1 MEDGGFL
8 ALILTSIIHH
18 PTSNNQKTMKKLL
31 FILLINFLPAQ
42 QSWTL
47 KQCLDYASANHPLV
61 KQSAVN
67 IQKNDR
73 QISASK
79 GMLLPSVDAGINHNY
94 NFGNGIN
101 QQNNQ
106 REAINTQTDNLYAQA
121 NWELMNWRNYLN
133 ISLSKI
139 NKESSTFKMKQA
151 QNEVKLNVITMFFT
165 YQNSKS
171 WLEVLETQLSGIE
184 DQIKRTEK
192 EVEIG
197 NRPKSDVY
205 DIKANLGTM
214 QEQWVTAKNSRDLSK
229 INLLN
234 ALAITKDT
242 LDFTMTEENL
252 ASSNFNDAN
261 FIQNLLEKNP
271 AYQTT
276 LAEIKAQKKSVE
288 VAKSAYLPT
297 LNGSYTWSS
306 FYNKVLGQPASANF
320 SDQIKT
326 NKNQQLGFG
335 LNIPIFNKLQV
346 KNNVE
351 IAKLNVINSNYD
363 RDIVI
368 NNLTQSINSIKAQ
381 FLNAQEKYNLL
392 EANFE
397 NQRLSFQKSEEKYKE
412 GLMDAY
418 TFFVVRNGWLQANY
432 NLINS
437 KNDVVQQTEL
447 LKVFEAGF

>member
-1 MEDGGFL
+1 
-8 ALILTSIIHH
+8 
-18 PTSNNQKTMKKLL
+18 MKKLL

-47 KQCLDYASANHPLV
+47 KQCLDYASANHPLI

-139 NKESSTFKMKQA
+139 NKESSIFKMKQA
-151 QNEVKLNVITMFFT
+151 QNDVKLNVITMFFT

-184 DQIKRTEK
+184 EQIKRTEK

-197 NRPKSDVY
+197 NRPKSDIY

-214 QEQWVTAKNSRDLSK
+214 QEQWVSAKNSRDLSK

-276 LAEIKAQKKSVE
+276 LAEIKAQQKNVE
-288 VAKSAYLPT
+288 LAKSAYLPT

-306 FYNKVLGQPASANF
+306 FYNKILGESATAF
-320 SDQIKT
+320 SDQIKA
-326 NKNQQLGFG
+326 NKNQQLSFA

-363 RDIVI
+363 KDIVI

-381 FLNAQEKYNLL
+381 FLNTQEKYNLL

-397 NQRLSFQKSEEKYKE
+397 NQKLSFQKSEEKYKE

>member
-1 MEDGGFL
+1 M
-8 ALILTSIIHH
+8 
-18 PTSNNQKTMKKLL
+18 
-31 FILLINFLPAQ
+31 
-42 QSWTL
+42 
-47 KQCLDYASANHPLV
+47 V
-61 KQSAVN
+61 KQSGVN

-73 QISASK
+73 QISAAK
-79 GMLLPSVDAGINHNY
+79 GMLLPSVEAGVNHNY
-94 NFGNGIN
+94 SFGSTID
-101 QQNNQ
+101 QTTNQ
-106 REAINTQTDNLYAQA
+106 RGSLNTQYDQVYAQA

-139 NKESSTFKMKQA
+139 NKETSTFKMKEA
-151 QNEVKLNVITMFFT
+151 QNEVKMNVIQMFFT

-171 WLEVLETQLSGIE
+171 WLDVLETQISGIE

-205 DIKANLGTM
+205 DIKANLGTL

-234 ALAITKDT
+234 SLAITKDS
-242 LDFTMTEENL
+242 LDFKMEDGAL
-252 ASSNFNDAN
+252 ASSNFNDN
-261 FIQNLLEKNP
+261 DFVKNLLEKNP
-271 AYQTT
+271 AYQSIQT
-276 LAEIKAQKKSVE
+276 EIKAQQKNI
-288 VAKSAYLPT
+288 AIARSAYLPT
-297 LNGSYTWSS
+297 LNGSYNWSS
-306 FYNKVLGQPASANF
+306 FYSKTLGESADAF
-320 SDQIKT
+320 SDQFKR
-326 NKNQQLGFG
+326 NKNQQVGFG

-363 RDIVI
+363 KEIVI

-381 FLNAQEKYNLL
+381 FQNSEEKYTLL
-392 EANFE
+392 QANFE
-397 NQRLSFQKSEEKYKE
+397 NQKLSFQKSEEKYKE

-418 TFFVVRNGWLQANY
+418 TFFVVRNNWLQANY

-437 KNDVVQQTEL
+437 KNEVMQQTEL
-447 LKVFEAGF
+447 LKVFESGF

>member
-1 MEDGGFL
+1 
-8 ALILTSIIHH
+8 
-18 PTSNNQKTMKKLL
+18 MKKLFFIFIINL
-31 FILLINFLPAQ
+31 FPAQ
-42 QSWTL
+42 KSWTL
-47 KQCLDYASANHPLV
+47 RQCLDYASANHPLV

-79 GMLLPSVDAGINHNY
+79 GMLLPFVEAGINHNY

-101 QQNNQ
+101 QANNQ
-106 REAINTQTDNLYAQA
+106 RETINTLNDQVYAQA
-121 NWELMNWRNYLN
+121 NWELMNWRNFLN

-139 NKESSTFKMKQA
+139 NKESSTYKMKQA
-151 QNEVKLNVITMFFT
+151 QNEVKMNVIQMFFT

-171 WLEVLETQLSGIE
+171 WLDVLQTQLAGIE

-214 QEQWVTAKNSRDLSK
+214 QEQWVSAKNSRDLSK

-252 ASSNFNDAN
+252 AVNNFNDTD
-261 FIQNLLEKNP
+261 FIKNLLEKNP
-271 AYQTT
+271 AYQTVLT
-276 LAEIKAQKKSVE
+276 EIKAQQKNIAI
-288 VAKSAYLPT
+288 AKSAYLPT

-306 FYNKVLGQPASANF
+306 FYNKTLGESADSF
-320 SDQIKT
+320 SEQFKR

-363 RDIVI
+363 KDIVI
-368 NNLTQSINSIKAQ
+368 NDLTKTINSIKAQ
-381 FLNAQEKYNLL
+381 FMNAQEKYNLL
-392 EANFE
+392 ELNFE

-418 TFFVVRNGWLQANY
+418 TFFIVRNNWLQANY

-437 KNDVVQQTEL
+437 KNDVIQQTEL
-447 LKVFEAGF
+447 LKIFEAGL

>member
-1 MEDGGFL
+1 
-8 ALILTSIIHH
+8 
-18 PTSNNQKTMKKLL
+18 MKKLL
-31 FILLINFLPAQ
+31 FILLINLLPAQ

-79 GMLLPSVDAGINHNY
+79 GMLLPSIDAGINHNY

-139 NKESSTFKMKQA
+139 NKESSIFKMKQA

-171 WLEVLETQLSGIE
+171 WLDVLETQLSGIE

-197 NRPKSDVY
+197 NRPKSDIY

-214 QEQWVTAKNSRDLSK
+214 QEQWVSAKNSRDLSK

-276 LAEIKAQKKSVE
+276 LAEIKAQQKNVE
-288 VAKSAYLPT
+288 LAKSAYLPT

-306 FYNKVLGQPASANF
+306 FYNKILGQPATANF

-363 RDIVI
+363 KDIVI

-381 FLNAQEKYNLL
+381 FQNAEEKYNLL
-392 EANFE
+392 QANFE
-397 NQRLSFQKSEEKYKE
+397 NQKLSFQKSEEKYKE

>member
-1 MEDGGFL
+1 
-8 ALILTSIIHH
+8 
-18 PTSNNQKTMKKLL
+18 MKNLL
-31 FILLINFLPAQ
+31 FILLINLLPAQ

-47 KQCLDYASANHPLV
+47 KQCLDYASANHPLI

-73 QISASK
+73 QISAAK
-79 GMLLPSVDAGINHNY
+79 GMLLPSIDAGINHNY

-139 NKESSTFKMKQA
+139 NKESSIFKMKQA

-184 DQIKRTEK
+184 EQIKRTEK

-197 NRPKSDVY
+197 NRPKSDIY

-214 QEQWVTAKNSRDLSK
+214 QEQWVSAKNSRDLSK

-242 LDFTMTEENL
+242 LDFTMTEENF
-252 ASSNFNDAN
+252 ADSNFNDIN
-261 FIQNLLEKNP
+261 FVQNLLEKNP

-276 LAEIKAQKKSVE
+276 LAEIKARQKSVE
-288 VAKSAYLPT
+288 VAKSGYLPT
-297 LNGSYTWSS
+297 LTGAYTWSS
-306 FYNKVLGQPASANF
+306 FYNKIIGEPATAF
-320 SDQIKT
+320 SEQIKA
-326 NKNQQLGFG
+326 NKNQQLSFG
-335 LNIPIFNKLQV
+335 LNIPVFNKLQV

-351 IAKLNVINSNYD
+351 LARLDVINSGYD
-363 RDIVI
+363 KDIVI
-368 NNLTQSINSIKAQ
+368 NNLTQSIQSIKAQ
-381 FLNAQEKYNLL
+381 FQNAEEKYNLL
-392 EANFE
+392 QANFE
-397 NQRLSFQKSEEKYKE
+397 NQKLSFQKSEEKYKE

-418 TFFVVRNGWLQANY
+418 TFFVVRNNWLQANY

-437 KNDVVQQTEL
+437 KNDLIQQTEL
-447 LKVFEAGF
+447 LKVFEAGL

>member
-1 MEDGGFL
+1 
-8 ALILTSIIHH
+8 
-18 PTSNNQKTMKKLL
+18 MKNLFFIL
-31 FILLINFLPAQ
+31 FINLLPAQ

-47 KQCLDYASANHPLV
+47 KDCLDYASANHPLV
-61 KQSAVN
+61 KKSAVN

-79 GMLLPSVDAGINHNY
+79 GMLLPSIDAGINHNY

-101 QQNNQ
+101 LQNNQ

-139 NKESSTFKMKQA
+139 NKESSIFKMKQA

-197 NRPKSDVY
+197 NRPKSDIY

-214 QEQWVTAKNSRDLSK
+214 QEQWVSAKSSRDLSK

-242 LDFTMTEENL
+242 LDFTMTEENFGG
-252 ASSNFNDAN
+252 SNFNDAN

-271 AYQTT
+271 AYQRT
-276 LAEIKAQKKSVE
+276 LAEIKAQQKNVE
-288 VAKSAYLPT
+288 LAKSAYLPT

-306 FYNKVLGQPASANF
+306 FYNKILGQPATANF

-335 LNIPIFNKLQV
+335 LNIPILNKLQV

-351 IAKLNVINSNYD
+351 IAKLNVINSHYD
-363 RDIVI
+363 KDIVI

>member
-1 MEDGGFL
+1 
-8 ALILTSIIHH
+8 
-18 PTSNNQKTMKKLL
+18 MKKLFFIFIINL
-31 FILLINFLPAQ
+31 FPAQ
-42 QSWTL
+42 ESWTL
-47 KQCLDYASANHPLV
+47 KQCLDYASAKHPLV
-61 KQSAVN
+61 KQSSVN

-73 QISASK
+73 WVSASK
-79 GMLLPSVDAGINHNY
+79 GMLLPSVDAGVNHNY

-101 QQNNQ
+101 PQNNQ

-121 NWELMNWRNYLN
+121 NWELLNWRNYLN

-139 NKESSTFKMKQA
+139 NKETSTFRMKQT
-151 QNEVKLNVITMFFT
+151 QNEIKLNVIQMFFA

-171 WLEVLETQLSGIE
+171 WLEVLQTQLAGIE

-197 NRPKSDVY
+197 NRPKSDIY

-214 QEQWVTAKNSRDLSK
+214 QEQWVSAKNQRDLSK

-242 LDFTMTEENL
+242 LDFAMTEENL
-252 ASSNFNDAN
+252 AVSNFNDAN

-276 LAEIKAQKKSVE
+276 LAEIKAQQKSVD

-306 FYNKVLGQPASANF
+306 FYNKILGEPAIDF
-320 SDQIKT
+320 SEQIKM

-335 LNIPIFNKLQV
+335 LNIPIFNRLQV

-363 RDIVI
+363 KEIVI
-368 NNLTQSINSIKAQ
+368 NNLTQSINSIKTQ

-397 NQRLSFQKSEEKYKE
+397 NQKLSFQKSEEKYKE

-418 TFFVVRNGWLQANY
+418 TFFVVRNNWLQANY

-437 KNDVVQQTEL
+437 KNEVIQQTEL

>member
-1 MEDGGFL
+1 
-8 ALILTSIIHH
+8 
-18 PTSNNQKTMKKLL
+18 MKKLF
-31 FILLINFLPAQ
+31 FILLVNLLPAQ

-47 KQCLDYASANHPLV
+47 KQCLDYAVANHPLV
-61 KQSAVN
+61 RQSAVS
-67 IQKNDR
+67 IQKNER

-79 GMLLPSVDAGINHNY
+79 GMLLPSVEAGVNHNY
-94 NFGNGIN
+94 TFGNGIN
-101 QQNNQ
+101 PQSNQ
-106 REAINTQTDNLYAQA
+106 RETINTQSDNIYAQA
-121 NWELMNWRNYLN
+121 NWELLNWRNYLN

-139 NKESSTFKMKQA
+139 NKETSTFRMKQA
-151 QNEVKLNVITMFFT
+151 QNEVKMNVIQMFFT

-171 WLEVLETQLSGIE
+171 WLDVLQTQLSGIE

-214 QEQWVTAKNSRDLSK
+214 QEQWVSAKNSRDLSK

-252 ASSNFNDAN
+252 AGTNFNDAD

-271 AYQTT
+271 AYQSVLTQ
-276 LAEIKAQKKSVE
+276 IKAQQKNVNI
-288 VAKSAYLPT
+288 ARSAYLPT
-297 LNGSYTWSS
+297 LNGFYTWSS
-306 FYNKVLGQPASANF
+306 FYNKIMGQPAISF
-320 SDQIKT
+320 PDQIKT

-335 LNIPIFNKLQV
+335 LNIPIFNRLQV

-363 RDIVI
+363 KDIVI
-368 NNLTQSINSIKAQ
+368 NDLTKSINSIKAQ
-381 FLNAQEKYNLL
+381 FLNAQEKYRLL
-392 EANFE
+392 ELNFE

-418 TFFVVRNGWLQANY
+418 TFFIVRNNWLQANY

-437 KNDVVQQTEL
+437 KNDVIQQTEL
-447 LKVFEAGF
+447 LKVFETGL

>member
-1 MEDGGFL
+1 
-8 ALILTSIIHH
+8 
-18 PTSNNQKTMKKLL
+18 MKKLFFIFIINL
-31 FILLINFLPAQ
+31 FPAQ
-42 QSWTL
+42 QTWTL

-61 KQSAVN
+61 KQSSVN

-73 QISASK
+73 QISAAK
-79 GMLLPSVDAGINHNY
+79 GMLLPSAEAGINHNY

-101 QQNNQ
+101 PQNNQ
-106 REAINTQTDNLYAQA
+106 RESVNTQNDNFYAQA

-139 NKESSTFKMKQA
+139 NRETSTFRMKQA
-151 QNEVKLNVITMFFT
+151 QNEVKLNVIQMFFN
-165 YQNSKS
+165 YQNNRS
-171 WLEVLETQLSGIE
+171 WLEVLETQISGIE
-184 DQIKRTEK
+184 DQITRTEK

-205 DIKANLGTM
+205 DIKANLGTL
-214 QEQWVTAKNSRDLSK
+214 QEQWVSAKNSRDLSK

-234 ALAITKDT
+234 ALAITADS
-242 LDFTMTEENL
+242 LDFKMEDDAL
-252 ASSNFNDAN
+252 AHSNFNDADLVKK
-261 FIQNLLEKNP
+261 LLEKSP
-271 AYQTT
+271 AYQSVQT
-276 LAEIKAQKKSVE
+276 EIRAQQKNIAI
-288 VAKSAYLPT
+288 AKSAYLPT
-297 LNGSYTWSS
+297 LNGSYIWST
-306 FYNKVLGQPASANF
+306 FYSKTLGEPADAF
-320 SDQIKT
+320 SYQFKR

-363 RDIVI
+363 KEIVI

-381 FLNAQEKYNLL
+381 FQNSEEKYNLL
-392 EANFE
+392 TANFE
-397 NQRLSFQKSEEKYKE
+397 NQKLSFQKSEEKYKE

-418 TFFVVRNGWLQANY
+418 TFFVVRNNWLQANY

-437 KNDVVQQTEL
+437 KNEVIQQTEL

>member
-1 MEDGGFL
+1 
-8 ALILTSIIHH
+8 
-18 PTSNNQKTMKKLL
+18 MKKLF
-31 FILLINFLPAQ
+31 FILLINLLPAQ

-47 KQCLDYASANHPLV
+47 QQCLDFAAANHPLV

-73 QISASK
+73 QIAAAK
-79 GMLLPSVDAGINHNY
+79 GMLLPSVDAGVNHNY

-121 NWELMNWRNYLN
+121 NWELMNWRNYIN

-139 NKESSTFKMKQA
+139 NKETSTFRMKQA
-151 QNEVKLNVITMFFT
+151 QNEVKMNVIQTFFS

-171 WLEVLETQLSGIE
+171 WLEVLQTQLAGIQ

-197 NRPKSDVY
+197 NRPKSDIY

-214 QEQWVTAKNSRDLSK
+214 QEQWVSAKNQRDLSK

-242 LDFTMTEENL
+242 LDFAMAGEDL
-252 ASSNFNDAN
+252 ANTNFNDADL
-261 FIQNLLEKNP
+261 IQNLLEKNP
-271 AYQTT
+271 AYQTA
-276 LAEIKAQKKSVE
+276 LAEIKAQQKSVE
-288 VAKSAYLPT
+288 LAKSGYLPT

-306 FYNKVLGQPASANF
+306 FYNKVLGQPAPANF

-335 LNIPIFNKLQV
+335 LNIPVFNRLQV

-363 RDIVI
+363 RYIVI
-368 NNLTQSINSIKAQ
+368 NNLTQSINAIKAQ

-418 TFFVVRNGWLQANY
+418 TFFVVRNNWLQANY

-437 KNDVVQQTEL
+437 KNDVVQQTEM
-447 LKVFEAGF
+447 LKVFEAGL

>member
-1 MEDGGFL
+1 
-8 ALILTSIIHH
+8 
-18 PTSNNQKTMKKLL
+18 MKKLF

-79 GMLLPSVDAGINHNY
+79 GMLLPSVDAGVSHNY
-94 NFGNGIN
+94 GFGSSIN
-101 QQNNQ
+101 QNTNQ
-106 REAINTQTDNLYAQA
+106 REAINTQYDQIYAQA
-121 NWELMNWRNYLN
+121 NWELMNWKNYLN

-139 NKESSTFKMKQA
+139 NKESSTYKMKQA
-151 QNEVKLNVITMFFT
+151 QNEVRLNVITMFFT

-184 DQIKRTEK
+184 EQIKRTEK

-197 NRPKSDVY
+197 NRPKSDIY

-214 QEQWVTAKNSRDLSK
+214 QEQWVSAKNSRDLSK

-252 ASSNFNDAN
+252 GSSNFNDAN

-276 LAEIKAQKKSVE
+276 LAEIKAQQKNVE
-288 VAKSAYLPT
+288 LAKSAYLPT

-306 FYNKVLGQPASANF
+306 FYNKILGESATAF
-320 SDQIKT
+320 SDQIKA
-326 NKNQQLGFG
+326 NKNQQLSFA

-363 RDIVI
+363 KDIVI

>member
-1 MEDGGFL
+1 
-8 ALILTSIIHH
+8 
-18 PTSNNQKTMKKLL
+18 MKKLFFIFIINL
-31 FILLINFLPAQ
+31 FPAQ
-42 QSWTL
+42 ESWTL

-61 KQSAVN
+61 KQSTVN

-73 QISASK
+73 WVSASK
-79 GMLLPSVDAGINHNY
+79 GMLLPSVDAGVNHNY

-101 QQNNQ
+101 PQNNQ

-121 NWELMNWRNYLN
+121 NWELLNWRNYLN

-139 NKESSTFKMKQA
+139 NKETSTFRMKQT
-151 QNEVKLNVITMFFT
+151 QNEIKLNVIQMFFA

-171 WLEVLETQLSGIE
+171 WLEVLQTQLAGIE

-197 NRPKSDVY
+197 NRPKSDIY

-214 QEQWVTAKNSRDLSK
+214 QEQWVSAKNQRDLSK

-242 LDFTMTEENL
+242 LDFTMSEENL
-252 ASSNFNDAN
+252 AVSNFNDAN

-276 LAEIKAQKKSVE
+276 LAEIKAQQKSVD

-306 FYNKVLGQPASANF
+306 FYNKILGEPAIDF
-320 SDQIKT
+320 SEQIKM

-335 LNIPIFNKLQV
+335 LNIPIFNRLQV

-363 RDIVI
+363 KDIVI
-368 NNLTQSINSIKAQ
+368 NNLTQSINSIKTQ

-397 NQRLSFQKSEEKYKE
+397 NQKLSFQKSEEKYKE

-418 TFFVVRNGWLQANY
+418 TFFVVRNNWLQANY

-437 KNDVVQQTEL
+437 KNEVIQQTEL
-447 LKVFEAGF
+447 LKVFESGF